1 MSDPDIDAVV
11 LELFHPADE
20 RSWKVAVDAYQT
32 PQQMIDELV
41 RQRELPDIPGGYQ
54 LALRGGDTLDPH
66 TRLRDAQVQSGA
78 QLRVL
83 PATDAGSR
91 G

>member
-1 MSDPDIDAVV
+1 MTDRDIDAVV

-20 RSWKVAVDAYQT
+20 RAWKVAVDADQT

-41 RQRELPDIPGGYQ
+41 RQRELPEIPGGYQ
-54 LALRGGDTLDPH
+54 LAIRGGEILEPNTN
-66 TRLRDAQVQSGA
+66 LREAEVQSGA
-78 QLRVL
+78 QLRIL